1 MMETALDL
9 KDLLKNPGTVPFS
22 RLKYLQR
29 FASDE
34 QVAEFIE
41 RLFVEAAEARH
52 SGDWQRL
59 NDFLDRWE
67 QTATEMQFQTLKIP
81 DLEGIPWATL
91 SRPLAQTKF
100 ALVTTGG
107 VFMEDGQPF
116 SERGDATFREIPSD
130 VTQDHLR
137 IWHPGYD
144 HGPAEKDIN
153 CIFPVDR
160 FPELQ
165 REGAIGVLAKTYYS
179 FMGLIPDYRVL
190 VAETAPEA
198 ARRLK
203 AAGVDAVFLAS
214 T

>member
-1 MMETALDL
+1 VKETALDL

-22 RLKYLQR
+22 RLRFLQR

-34 QVAEFIE
+34 QAAEFIE
-41 RLFVEAAEARH
+41 GLFTETAEARY
-52 SGDWQRL
+52 SGDWERL

-67 QTATEMQFQTLKIP
+67 QTATDLLFEKIWIP
-81 DLEGIPWATL
+81 KLEDVPWATL
-91 SRPLAQTKF
+91 STPLSQSKF

-137 IWHPGYD
+137 IWHQGYD
-144 HGPAEKDIN
+144 NGPANQDIN
-153 CIFPVDR
+153 CIFPIDR
-160 FPELQ
+160 FRELQ
-165 REGAIGVLAKTYYS
+165 REGVIGSLAETYYS
-179 FMGLIPDYRVL
+179 FMGLLPDARPL
-190 VAETAPEA
+190 IAETAPEV

-203 AAGVDAVFLAS
+203 SAGVDAVFLAS

>member
-1 MMETALDL
+1 MKEPPLDI
-9 KDLLKNPGTVPFS
+9 KDLLRNPGTVPFS

-34 QVAEFIE
+34 QVAEFIGG
-41 RLFVEAAEARH
+41 LFTESAEARY
-52 SGDWQRL
+52 SGDWERL

-81 DLEGIPWATL
+81 DLEGVPWAAL
-91 SRPLAQTKF
+91 SRPLSQTNF

-116 SERGDATFREIPSD
+116 SERGDATFREIPGN
-130 VTQDHLR
+130 VTQDQLR
-137 IWHPGYD
+137 IWHLGYD
-144 HGPAEKDIN
+144 HGPADEDIN
-153 CIFPVDR
+153 CIFPIDR
-160 FPELQ
+160 FRELE
-165 REGAIGVLAKTYYS
+165 REGVIGSLAETYYS
-179 FMGLIPDYRVL
+179 FMGLIPDPTVL
-190 VAETAPEA
+190 IAETAPEA

-203 AAGVDAVFLAS
+203 VAGVGAVFLAS

>member
-1 MMETALDL
+1 MHL
-9 KDLLKNPGTVPFS
+9 KDLLNNPGTVPFS

-34 QVAEFIE
+34 QATDFIGG
-41 RLFVEAAEARH
+41 LFAEAAEAKY
-52 SGDWQRL
+52 SGDWERL

-67 QTATEMQFQTLKIP
+67 QTATDMLFQKIWIPKLK
-81 DLEGIPWATL
+81 DVPWATL
-91 SRPLAQTKF
+91 SSPLSQSKF

-107 VFMEDGQPF
+107 VFIEDGQPF
-116 SERGDATFREIPSD
+116 SERGDATFREIPSS

-144 HGPAEKDIN
+144 HGPADEDIN
-153 CIFPVDR
+153 CIFPIDR
-160 FPELQ
+160 FRELH
-165 REGAIGVLAKTYYS
+165 REGVIGSLAETYYS
-179 FMGLIPDYRVL
+179 FMGLIPNAHIL
-190 VAETAPEA
+190 IAETAPEV

-203 AAGVDAVFLAS
+203 AAGVDGVFLAS